1 MAIINEEKTLMGI
14 MNSLP
19 GVELKEKHNRKFWF
33 RIYVTDRMENM
44 SIEDMDLGVRSYHS
58 LKRAGYNTVGDLLEG
73 IGKGD
78 DLSKIRNCGA
88 KSIREIKEKLFLIQY
103 DSMPSHRQRA
113 YLEEVVLLNR
123 GR

>member
-1 MAIINEEKTLMGI
+1 MEI

-33 RIYVTDRMENM
+33 RIYVTDRMESM
-44 SIEDMDLGVRSYHS
+44 SIEDMDLGVRSYNS
-58 LKRAGYNTVGDLLEG
+58 LKRAGYHTVGDLLSG
-73 IGKGD
+73 IERGQE
-78 DLSKIRNCGA
+78 LSKIRNCGA

-103 DSMPSHRQRA
+103 DSIPSHRKRA

-123 GR
+123 DRK